1 MSKLLYIKQLELLL
15 LATRHTLRNEN
26 IELSPEIDDFVDTV
40 TYANDL
46 DVTDLLDTLEILK
59 EEIEKQA
66 PDYLEIEEENEQ

>member
-15 LATRHTLRNEN
+15 LATRHTLRAAN
-26 IELSPEIDDFVDTV
+26 IEISDEINDFVDTV

-66 PDYLEIEEENEQ
+66 PDYLEVEEDLD